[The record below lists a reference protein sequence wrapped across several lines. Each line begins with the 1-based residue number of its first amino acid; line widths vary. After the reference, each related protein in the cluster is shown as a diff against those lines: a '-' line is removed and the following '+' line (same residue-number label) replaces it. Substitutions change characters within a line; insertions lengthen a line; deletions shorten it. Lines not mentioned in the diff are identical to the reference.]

1 MRKYLFAL
9 MMSAA
14 SIVSYSASMAAD
26 GELRFGL
33 DGGYPPFASPN
44 TEGQL
49 VGFDIDL
56 GEALCAEM
64 KRKCV
69 WVRQEW
75 DALIPGLQANKFD
88 AILASM
94 LITPERK
101 QKVLFTKPYYAAK
114 ALFVGPGTN
123 SVEQITAAE
132 LDGKTVGVETAT
144 AYGKYLET
152 KFGDRVEIRE
162 YPTVTEAFADL
173 KSERIDYVLNDANSS
188 YFAIKRDG
196 EAGALRLIGEPVV
209 DPILGEG
216 VGIAVAK
223 TNTELRDELNSAL
236 DNVISSGKYES
247 INKKYFP
254 YDLR

>member
-1 MRKYLFAL
+1 MLKYVLAFA
-9 MMSAA
+9 
-14 SIVSYSASMAAD
+14 ISASLFTAHTAALAGED
-26 GELRFGL
+26 ELRFGL

-44 TEGQL
+44 PDGQL

-64 KRKCV
+64 HRKCV

-75 DALIPGLQANKFD
+75 DALIPGLDTNKFD

-101 QKVLFTKPYYAAK
+101 EKVSFTNPYYAAK
-114 ALFVGPGTN
+114 AVFVAPKSNT
-123 SVEQITAAE
+123 VAKVTPAD

-144 AYGKYLET
+144 AYGTYLQSKY
-152 KFGDRVEIRE
+152 GDKVMVRD

-173 KSERIDYVLNDANSS
+173 KAGRIEYVLNDANSS
-188 YFAIKRDG
+188 YFAINRDG
-196 EAGALRLIGEPVV
+196 DDGALKLIGEPLV
-209 DPILGEG
+209 DSMLGEG
-216 VGIAVAK
+216 VGIAVQK
-223 TNTELRDELNSAL
+223 QNTELLKALNTAL
-236 DNVISSGKYES
+236 DQVVANGTYSI